1 MIIESVRSVLATCR
15 IVGVA
20 GTVYSTCL
28 LILNKHF
35 GMAYTYTG
43 AGKVEAELGKYI
55 S

>member
-1 MIIESVRSVLATCR
+1 MIIEPVRSVLATCR

-20 GTVYSTCL
+20 VTVYSTCL
-28 LILNKHF
+28 LILNKHS
-35 GMAYTYTG
+35 GMAYPYTG